1 MQDEMI
7 ITEEV
12 PMKKILLVEDNPSLL
27 KALQMRFKLERN
39 YEILSGTNGQE
50 GLEIAITKKPD
61 IIITD
66 IMMPEMDGMD
76 MVRKIRTSGT
86 DWAAKVPVIFLTNK
100 IRKNEAYMVNAAD
113 YIVKSDIDLKDIIER
128 IKQKIG

>member
-1 MQDEMI
+1 MQDEI
-7 ITEEV
+7 ITTEEV
-12 PMKKILLVEDNPSLL
+12 TMKKILLVEDNASLL
-27 KALQMRFKLERN
+27 KALQMRFKLEKN

-50 GLEIAITKKPD
+50 GLEIAITQKPD
-61 IIITD
+61 MIITD

-100 IRKNEAYMVNAAD
+100 IRKNEAFMLNAAD